1 MGLCIG
7 ALETANNL
15 PLAAAALHLVLR
27 PGGLLLGASVG
38 GQSLGRL
45 RNAMLAADQVTG
57 QATPRLHPR
66 IEAPSLAGLLIE
78 SGFVMPV
85 VDVDR
90 VELSYGS
97 LDDLVRDLRAMGST
111 SILHARSRRP
121 LSRAARE
128 AAGTAFLA
136 EQERALEH
144 IEILHFA
151 GWKPA

>member
-15 PLAAAALHLVLR
+15 PLAAAALQLVLR

-111 SILHARSRRP
+111 NILHARSRRP